1 MSYFLWRSTPD
12 DELLKAAADGSLLDA
27 TKRRVQAERMLADKR
42 TERFLKDFTGQWLR
56 VREVGAMKAN
66 AELYPEYDAELESA
80 IRSETELFIGE
91 MFQRDLPL
99 SNLIDSDWTMLNE
112 RLAKHYRI
120 DGVIGPE
127 FRRVSLDKSKTV
139 RGGLLTHASIH
150 AVTSNGSTTSPVIRG
165 TWVLEKF
172 FGTPAAPPPPDVP
185 AIEPDIRGATTI
197 KEQLAKH
204 RDIASCASCHRKIDP
219 LGFALENF
227 DVIGGW
233 RDHYRAL
240 IEPRPGA
247 RTKLTD
253 GPRVDPA
260 DEWEGVGRF
269 GSFHEFRELTKKRE
283 DLVVQNLTHQL
294 ATFAIGR
301 APGFADRQPL
311 NRIATQVREA
321 KSGMKSLVLE
331 LISSTAF
338 TNP

>member
-1 MSYFLWRSTPD
+1 MFRS
-12 DELLKAAADGSLLDA
+12 
-27 TKRRVQAERMLADKR
+27 
-42 TERFLKDFTGQWLR
+42 
-56 VREVGAMKAN
+56 
-66 AELYPEYDAELESA
+66 
-80 IRSETELFIGE
+80 
-91 MFQRDLPL
+91 DLPL
-99 SNLIDSDWTMLNE
+99 TNLIDSDWTMLNE

-120 DGVIGPE
+120 DGVVGPD
-127 FRRVSLDKSKTV
+127 FRRVNLDKSQTV

-172 FGTPAAPPPPDVP
+172 LGTPAPPPPPDVP

-204 RDIASCASCHRKIDP
+204 RDIANCASCHRKIDP
-219 LGFALENF
+219 PGFALENF

-240 IEPRPGA
+240 VEPRPGA
-247 RTKLTD
+247 RAKLSD
-253 GPRVDPA
+253 GPPVDST

-269 GSFHEFRELTKKRE
+269 ASFQEFRELVKKRE

-294 ATFAIGR
+294 ATFALGR
-301 APGFADRQPL
+301 VPGFADRQPL
-311 NRIATQVREA
+311 KDIATNVREK
-321 KSGMKSLVLE
+321 KSGMKSLVLD
-331 LISSTAF
+331 IVSSPVF